1 MCIKLKIKLA
11 SYLLPTIVLSWC
23 ILFSGCYHFINE
35 EKIYSIRV
43 SPEKLQQIDII
54 ELKEAK
60 ETVEEQEI
68 IPDRFLE
75 PPPSEFSLSLEEC
88 RALTLKNNL
97 DLKVELVN
105 PTIAA
110 EQVTQEEANFEAI
123 FYSESV
129 FSKSDSPT
137 SSSLEG
143 SEEEIAYTNMGVSLP
158 LRTGGEISVDLLDYK
173 YKSNNTYQTLNPSLT
188 SQLSA
193 SISQPLLRNAGKR
206 VSTYAIR
213 LAEYN
218 RQIISAQTKL
228 AAIKIVADT
237 DKAYWNLYAARRLL
251 DVRKQQYELAKN
263 LFEKIER
270 LVDVGIKPEIDLLR
284 TKAGVAERVEGIIT
298 AENSV
303 KKAERVLKQT
313 LNKAG
318 MDTDSETVVI
328 PSTEPDPVKYELDKQ
343 EMIKNAIENRMD
355 MLELELRLAQ
365 ESSTIDYRRNQILP
379 LVTMKYKYNINGLGA
394 DRGDSYDMLSD
405 NLYNGHYFEMKFS
418 IPLGNRAAESKLNQ
432 AIYERNR
439 RFVSRE
445 NKKAQIQ
452 MEVLNQIDQLEATW
466 QNIMASRQTT
476 ILRDQQYKAEK
487 RQYELGR
494 LTATDVLEAQT
505 DLADAQRMEIVAL
518 TQYQIALVDLA
529 YATGTLL
536 GAAKVDLEP
545 IIPGNR

>member
-1 MCIKLKIKLA
+1 MRIKEKLKSF
-11 SYLLPTIVLSWC
+11 SYLLSVVVLFQC
-23 ILFSGCYHFINE
+23 ILFSGCHHFINE
-35 EKIYSIRV
+35 EDAYSIEV
-43 SPEKLQQIDII
+43 PPEAFQQIDTL
-54 ELKEAK
+54 ELKEAQKTEK
-60 ETVEEQEI
+60 EEEINLEK
-68 IPDRFLE
+68 DTE
-75 PPPSEFSLSLEEC
+75 PPPSEFILSLEKC
-88 RALTLKNNL
+88 RVLTLENNL

-110 EQVTQEEANFEAI
+110 ERITQEEAGFEAI
-123 FYSESV
+123 FKSETV
-129 FSKSDSPT
+129 YSKSDSPT

-143 SEEEIAYTNMGVSLP
+143 SEEEYAYTNLGVSLP
-158 LRTGGEISVDLLDYK
+158 LRTGGEISVDLLDNI
-173 YKSNNTYQTLNPSLT
+173 YKSNNVYQILNPSYSSL
-188 SQLSA
+188 LSA

-206 VSTYAIR
+206 VNTYGIR

-218 RQIISAQTKL
+218 NQIVSAQTKL
-228 AAIKIVADT
+228 AAIKIIADA

-263 LFEKIER
+263 LFEQTKR

-284 TKAGVAERVEGIIT
+284 TKAGVSEKLEGIIT

-303 KKAERVLKQT
+303 RKAERLLKQT
-313 LNKAG
+313 IKRAG

-343 EMIKNAIENRMD
+343 EMIKKAIENRMD

-365 ESSTIDYRRNQILP
+365 ESSTVDYMRNQILP
-379 LVTMKYKYNINGLGA
+379 LATMKYKYNINGLGA
-394 DRGDSYDMLSD
+394 DRGNSYDMLSD
-405 NLYNGHYFEMKFS
+405 NQYNSHYFEFKVS

-432 AIYERNR
+432 AVYERNR
-439 RFVSRE
+439 RLVSRE
-445 NKKAQIQ
+445 NKKALIQ

-505 DLADAQRMEIVAL
+505 ALAVAQRVEIVAL

-536 GAAKVDLEP
+536 GSTKVELEP
-545 IIPGNR
+545 VIPNN